1 MNEEKQPKSSLTEEF
16 RELGKNLMNA
26 LQAAWDSPE
35 RKKLG
40 DEIEQ
45 GIQELGSSLKNEINN
60 LSDSPTGQKIK
71 TEVDD
76 INERIRSG
84 EVEAKLRSDFIDALR
99 TVNDELVKFSE
110 KLSKSSSETDSYSKE
125 EPEK

>member
-1 MNEEKQPKSSLTEEF
+1 MNDEKQSKSSLTEEF

-45 GIQELGSSLKNEINN
+45 GIQELGSSFKNEINN

-84 EVEAKLRSDFIDALR
+84 EVEAKLRSEFIDALH
-99 TVNDELVKFSE
+99 TVNDELVKLSE
-110 KLSKSSSETDSYSKE
+110 KLSKSSREADSYSE
-125 EPEK
+125 EKPEK